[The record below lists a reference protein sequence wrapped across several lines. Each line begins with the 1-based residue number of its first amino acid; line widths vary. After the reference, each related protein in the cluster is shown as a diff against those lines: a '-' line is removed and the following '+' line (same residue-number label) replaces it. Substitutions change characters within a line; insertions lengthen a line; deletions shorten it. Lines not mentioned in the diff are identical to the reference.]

1 MGLIKMVS
9 FLRLARFSNTLIGNL
24 AILID
29 GSNPSSPNLKK
40 TIVEII
46 HKANVI
52 HHDGVLDI
60 DYYPKKII
68 LANINDIVYGNK
80 LIYLIDKEK
89 NINYTYSLNELTIMC
104 RIKLFIKW
112 MVLQWAN
119 GKIW

>member
-1 MGLIKMVS
+1 MGLIKMAS

-68 LANINDIVYGNK
+68 LANISRIHYYNEYIMLVDT
-80 LIYLIDKEK
+80 EK
-89 NINYTYSLNELTIMC
+89 HIRYAYYLNELTVMC
-104 RIKLFIKW
+104 RIKLFWKW
-112 MVLQWAN
+112 MWL
-119 GKIW
+119 